1 MAMSGQTIHVDA
13 SKIVVDHIPTEGL
26 EVNGKDFAW
35 HLLYHS
41 NQSVGRVYGTV
52 NLVYL
57 GNNHFK
63 ILPDDFDFDMHPW
76 TTPVKGIRL
85 PNPKEIIRNIETIGG
100 RLINGW
106 EYTKFTV
113 IFDGD
118 LVPQPEAPQDPFL
131 VP

>member
-63 ILPDDFDFDMHPW
+63 RNSV
-76 TTPVKGIRL
+76 TK
-85 PNPKEIIRNIETIGG
+85 PKRN
-100 RLINGW
+100 
-106 EYTKFTV
+106 YKKY
-113 IFDGD
+113 
-118 LVPQPEAPQDPFL
+118 
-131 VP
+131 